1 MPLRELGHV
10 RAFELRIRRH
20 VLDLDHA
27 TLGEG
32 GPPRQLDRF
41 GCNLSY
47 GLGLPTG
54 LHLTL
59 ITLPGLSGEGPGVS
73 PGRKPTAGFD
83 MP

>member
-1 MPLRELGHV
+1 MIEV
-10 RAFELRIRRH
+10 
-20 VLDLDHA
+20 
-27 TLGEG
+27 
-32 GPPRQLDRF
+32 PRQLDRF